1 MLMEMEMF
9 MLSDALGEN
18 TFHFDIAS
26 ATQAQLKKA
35 LVFEESYSEV
45 YGHQIFVNI
54 DEIKKE
60 IK

>member
-1 MLMEMEMF
+1 MLMETEMF
-9 MLSDALGEN
+9 TLSEALGDN
-18 TFHFDIAS
+18 SFRFDIAS

-45 YGHQIFVNI
+45 YGHQIFVNL

>member
-1 MLMEMEMF
+1 MLMETEMF
-9 MLSDALGEN
+9 MLSDELGEN
-18 TFHFDIAS
+18 TFRFDIAS

-45 YGHQIFVNI
+45 YGHQIFVNL